1 MARKKPVEIVK
12 EDTPIV
18 KVKQSKK
25 ETVQVVENSPEI
37 KLTELELATELFSRL
52 QNKYN
57 EKASNE
63 LSTMMSSLELIIRT
77 LNKK

>member
-1 MARKKPVEIVK
+1 MARKKPLEIVK
-12 EDTPIV
+12 EDTPVV
-18 KVKQSKK
+18 KVKKAKTETIQVGEQPI
-25 ETVQVVENSPEI
+25 ETVV
-37 KLTELELATELFSRL
+37 TELELATELYSKL
-52 QNKYN
+52 QNRYN

>member
-1 MARKKPVEIVK
+1 MARKKPLEIVK
-12 EDTPIV
+12 EDTPVV
-18 KVKQSKK
+18 KVKKAK
-25 ETVQVVENSPEI
+25 TETVQVVEQPIETVV
-37 KLTELELATELFSRL
+37 TELELATELYSKL
-52 QNKYN
+52 QNRYN

>member
-1 MARKKPVEIVK
+1 MARKKPVEIIK
-12 EDTPIV
+12 EDTPVI
-18 KVKQSKK
+18 KVKKSKT
-25 ETVQVVENSPEI
+25 EVVQVVESIPEPQ
-37 KLTELELATELFSRL
+37 LTELELATELFSRL

>member
-1 MARKKPVEIVK
+1 MARKKPLEIVK
-12 EDTPIV
+12 EDNPVV
-18 KVKQSKK
+18 KVKKAK
-25 ETVQVVENSPEI
+25 VETVQIVEQPIETVV
-37 KLTELELATELFSRL
+37 TELELAMELYSKI
-52 QNKYN
+52 QNRYN

>member
-1 MARKKPVEIVK
+1 MARKKPVEIIK
-12 EDTPIV
+12 EDTPVV
-18 KVKQSKK
+18 KVKKSKT
-25 ETVQVVENSPEI
+25 EVVQVVESIPEPQF
-37 KLTELELATELFSRL
+37 TELELATELFSRL

>member
-1 MARKKPVEIVK
+1 MARKKPLEIVK
-12 EDTPIV
+12 EDTPVV
-18 KVKQSKK
+18 KVKKAK
-25 ETVQVVENSPEI
+25 VETVQVVEQPIETVV
-37 KLTELELATELFSRL
+37 TELELAMELYSKI
-52 QNKYN
+52 QNRYN

>member
-1 MARKKPVEIVK
+1 MARKKPVEIIK
-12 EDTPIV
+12 EYTPVV
-18 KVKQSKK
+18 KVKKSKT
-25 ETVQVVENSPEI
+25 EVVQVVESIPEPQ
-37 KLTELELATELFSRL
+37 LTELELATELFSRL

>member
-1 MARKKPVEIVK
+1 MARKKPVEIIK
-12 EDTPIV
+12 EDTPVV
-18 KVKQSKK
+18 KVKKSKT
-25 ETVQVVENSPEI
+25 EVVQVVESIPEPQ
-37 KLTELELATELFSRL
+37 LTELELATELFSRL

>member
-1 MARKKPVEIVK
+1 MARKKPLEIVK
-12 EDTPIV
+12 EDTPVV
-18 KVKQSKK
+18 KVKKAK
-25 ETVQVVENSPEI
+25 AETVQVVEQPIETVV
-37 KLTELELATELFSRL
+37 TELELAMELYSKI
-52 QNKYN
+52 QNRYN

>member
-12 EDTPIV
+12 EETPVI